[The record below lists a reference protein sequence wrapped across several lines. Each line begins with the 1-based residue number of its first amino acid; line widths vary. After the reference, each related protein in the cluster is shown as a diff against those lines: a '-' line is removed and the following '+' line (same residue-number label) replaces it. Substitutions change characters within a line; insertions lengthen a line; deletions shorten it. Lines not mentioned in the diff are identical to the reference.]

1 MKEIKRDNY
10 LEKLVKRMDNGLIKI
25 ITGLRRSGKSYLL
38 EHIFKDYLVKE
49 GINNNHIIYLSF
61 DNNLDFDFDIKNAKL
76 VLEFIKSKIKDNKK
90 YYLLLDEVQ
99 KIGNNNEFVDVLNSL
114 LHLKNVDI
122 YVTGSNSK
130 FLSKD
135 IATEFRGRGD
145 VIHLYPLTF
154 KEYIESYKG
163 SIYEAFDDYFLYGG
177 LPLILSYDSDE
188 DKAKYLKNLFA
199 ETYTADIKERYD
211 IKNPVELDEL
221 LNILSSN
228 VGSLTNPSKLANTF
242 KSLKKSDI
250 SDKTINTYISYLED
264 AFLINKSIRY
274 DIKGKK
280 FINTPLKYYFEDIGL
295 RNARLNFINI
305 DEGHTMENIIY
316 NELLARGFNIDVG
329 VVEIYSKNNQDKTER
344 IITEV
349 DFIANLGNKKYYI
362 QSSYNLNNNEKVVQ
376 ESRPLYNIDDSF
388 KKIIIVKD
396 DIKPRR
402 DDYGITTMGIY
413 YFLLNE
419 NSLDD

>member
-1 MKEIKRDNY
+1 M
-10 LEKLVKRMDNGLIKI
+10 
-25 ITGLRRSGKSYLL
+25 
-38 EHIFKDYLVKE
+38 
-49 GINNNHIIYLSF
+49 
-61 DNNLDFDFDIKNAKL
+61 
-76 VLEFIKSKIKDNKK
+76 
-90 YYLLLDEVQ
+90 
-99 KIGNNNEFVDVLNSL
+99 
-114 LHLKNVDI
+114 
-122 YVTGSNSK
+122 
-130 FLSKD
+130 
-135 IATEFRGRGD
+135 
-145 VIHLYPLTF
+145 
-154 KEYIESYKG
+154 
-163 SIYEAFDDYFLYGG
+163 YGG
-177 LPLILSYDSDE
+177 LPLVLSYDDE

-199 ETYTADIKERYD
+199 ETYTADIKERYNV
-211 IKNPVELDEL
+211 KNSNAFDEL

-250 SDKTINTYISYLED
+250 SDKTINTYINYLED
-264 AFLINKSIRY
+264 AFLINKSVRY

-316 NELLARGFNIDVG
+316 NELLVRGFNVLVG
-329 VVEIYSKNNQDKTER
+329 VVEIFGKNKQSKTER

-362 QSSYNLNNNEKVVQ
+362 QSSYNMDNDEKIRQ
-376 ESRPLYNIDDSF
+376 EIRPLYNIDDSF

-419 NSLDD
+419 RGCWEIK

>member
-199 ETYTADIKERYD
+199 ETYTADIKERYN
-211 IKNPVELDEL
+211 IKNLIALDEL

-242 KSLKKSDI
+242 KS
-250 SDKTINTYISYLED
+250 
-264 AFLINKSIRY
+264 
-274 DIKGKK
+274 
-280 FINTPLKYYFEDIGL
+280 
-295 RNARLNFINI
+295 
-305 DEGHTMENIIY
+305 
-316 NELLARGFNIDVG
+316 
-329 VVEIYSKNNQDKTER
+329 
-344 IITEV
+344 
-349 DFIANLGNKKYYI
+349 
-362 QSSYNLNNNEKVVQ
+362 
-376 ESRPLYNIDDSF
+376 
-388 KKIIIVKD
+388 
-396 DIKPRR
+396 
-402 DDYGITTMGIY
+402 
-413 YFLLNE
+413 
-419 NSLDD
+419 